1 MTDSGMTLCHQ
12 GAVFEIRALIGD
24 RKGGARDVLLSWL
37 PPPGPQLPL
46 NCHCTNCS
54 RMGGDGLQQARGE
67 EQGQQPSNTKPTRF
81 QPSTAPTKTGKITNS
96 LSRLLG

>member
-24 RKGGARDVLLSWL
+24 RKGRAKDVLLSWL
-37 PPPGPQLPL
+37 PPPG
-46 NCHCTNCS
+46 HCTNCS
-54 RMGGDGLQQARGE
+54 RIGGDGLQQAREE
-67 EQGQQPSNTKPTRF
+67 EQGQQPSNTNPTRF